1 MFKVPEAYRIKQ
13 GKMESDSSFGNNGAF
28 LIPPKDAVH
37 HNRGLYIIASDGD
50 GWEHVSMH
58 VEDFGFL
65 PTKERIPYWDE
76 MEFVK
81 ELFWDED
88 DTVVQFHP
96 AKSNYVNVNPN
107 VLHLWRPCD
116 GWDELQMPPLYMV

>member
-1 MFKVPEAYRIKQ
+1 
-13 GKMESDSSFGNNGAF
+13 
-28 LIPPKDAVH
+28 
-37 HNRGLYIIASDGD
+37 
-50 GWEHVSMH
+50 MH